1 MARRKMSA
9 DSAHEM
15 ASSESTSSSSF
26 DEETVP
32 VGRSGS
38 IAAYFT
44 ELLRSRPDL
53 LKKRENNEIF
63 EIWLAAHPGETVVP
77 KNVIQGLSNVK
88 SKLRKL
94 MKTRKPMRARSEE
107 EAPSNGESYRPSRN
121 GSRSLEELEHLIDNC
136 LHLARGADRDD
147 FEQIIQHLRY
157 ARNQVVHKL
166 GL

>member
-1 MARRKMSA
+1 MAKRKVSA
-9 DSAHEM
+9 NSANDT
-15 ASSESTSSSSF
+15 ASRYL
-26 DEETVP
+26 DEESVP

-44 ELLRSRPDL
+44 EILKNRPDL
-53 LKKRENNEIF
+53 LKKRENDEIF
-63 EIWLAAHPGETVVP
+63 EIYLEAHPGETVVP
-77 KNVIQGLSNVK
+77 KNVVQGLSNVK

-94 MKTRKPMRARSEE
+94 LKARKGGRPKSKAS
-107 EAPSNGESYRPSRN
+107 PSNGETFRPSRN
-121 GSRSLEELEHLIDNC
+121 GTRGLEELEHLIDNC

-147 FEQIIQHLRY
+147 FEQIIQHLRL

>member
-1 MARRKMSA
+1 MARRKVSA
-9 DSAHEM
+9 DSANEM

-26 DEETVP
+26 DEESVP
-32 VGRSGS
+32 SGRSGS

-44 ELLRSRPDL
+44 ELLKGRPDL

-77 KNVIQGLSNVK
+77 KNVVQGLSNVK

-94 MKTRKPMRARSEE
+94 LKTRKATRARPE
-107 EAPSNGESYRPSRN
+107 EAPSNSESYRPSRN
-121 GSRSLEELEHLIDNC
+121 GTRGLEELEHLIDNC
-136 LHLARGADRDD
+136 LHLARGAARDD

-166 GL
+166 GI